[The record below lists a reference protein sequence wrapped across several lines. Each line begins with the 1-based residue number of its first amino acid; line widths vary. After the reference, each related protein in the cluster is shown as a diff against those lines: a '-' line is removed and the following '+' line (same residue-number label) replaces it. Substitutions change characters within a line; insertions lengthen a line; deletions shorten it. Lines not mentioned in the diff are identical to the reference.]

1 MKYKDFFILY
11 LIYYT
16 KTYTVTNETPHRLN
30 SLAFRCQIFTT
41 HSFLSN
47 TFTSL
52 HAAPNPHDADHVRP
66 TANTG
71 HIIEKNQVAYIGL
84 DSLSDGIV
92 GSTIGSILL
101 ADLAAVADNKALRID
116 Q

>member
-1 MKYKDFFILY
+1 
-11 LIYYT
+11 
-16 KTYTVTNETPHRLN
+16 
-30 SLAFRCQIFTT
+30 
-41 HSFLSN
+41 
-47 TFTSL
+47 
-52 HAAPNPHDADHVRP
+52 VRP